1 MNAIETNG
9 ITLASLVLRIAIGAN
24 LLGHGIVRMGNKYEV
39 FREWIKTLFSDTPL
53 PTVLLSA
60 MGYIIPPMEL
70 LLGVLII
77 LGWNTKWSLV
87 LASLLMCSLIFGMC
101 LLEKWE
107 IVGIQM
113 IYMVC
118 YFLALS
124 SVDNQILS
132 VDSFLKMRNL

>member
-39 FREWIKTLFSDTPL
+39 FRDWIKTLFSETPL
-53 PTVLLSA
+53 PSVLIST
-60 MGYIIPPMEL
+60 MGYIIPPLEL

-132 VDSFLKMRNL
+132 VDSLLKMRNL

>member
-39 FREWIKTLFSDTPL
+39 FRDWIKTLFSETPL
-53 PTVLLSA
+53 PSVLIST
-60 MGYIIPPMEL
+60 MGYIIPPLEL

-132 VDSFLKMRNL
+132 IDSFFKMRNL